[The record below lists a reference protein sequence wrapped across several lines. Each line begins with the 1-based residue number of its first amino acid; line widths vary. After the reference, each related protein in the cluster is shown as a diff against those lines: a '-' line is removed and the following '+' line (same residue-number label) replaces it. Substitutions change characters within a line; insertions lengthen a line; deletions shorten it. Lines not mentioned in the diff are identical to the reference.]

1 MEEVIK
7 LNAVDQYNKM
17 FGLETLHPL
26 VSVVDLSEA
35 TGYPRHFTLNYGVYA
50 LFLKNTKCGDIR
62 YGRQFYDYQEGTVTS
77 FAPGQVTEV
86 NMLEGMQPSASGL
99 LFHPDLIKGTSL
111 GQGIKQYSFFSYS
124 STEALHLSEDE
135 KEIFLDCLKKIK
147 MEIQRPI
154 DKHSKG
160 LIARNIE
167 LLLDYC
173 MRFYERQFIT
183 RSAAKRKNAL
193 GENVIIQSIGAC
205 SGVIVAGAI
214 FTLPALYI
222 LQVKYP
228 EMTVSFMQVF
238 ISSLLGGVLGILFL
252 IPFRKYFVSDMHG
265 KYPFPEA
272 TATTQ
277 VLVSGEK
284 SGSQAKPLLMAGMI
298 GGLYDFIVATFG
310 WWNEN
315 FTTRVCGAGEMLAE
329 KAKLV
334 FKVNTGAAVLG
345 LGYIVGLKYASIICA
360 GCCTSVWI
368 LFVILRKT
376 NNNT

>member
-62 YGRQFYDYQEGTVTS
+62 YGKQFYDYQEGTVTS

-183 RSAAKRKNAL
+183 RSAANKDILMKFEALIDDYFQSDKPQTEGLPSREILRRQSVPLLQLFRRFGEEGNRKD
-193 GENVIIQSIGAC
+193 GA
-205 SGVIVAGAI
+205 GI
-214 FTLPALYI
+214 
-222 LQVKYP
+222 YP
-228 EMTVSFMQVF
+228 EQNHRP
-238 ISSLLGGVLGILFL
+238 GQRNDY
-252 IPFRKYFVSDMHG
+252 RKREDG
-265 KYPFPEA
+265 QPDC
-272 TATTQ
+272 
-277 VLVSGEK
+277 L
-284 SGSQAKPLLMAGMI
+284 
-298 GGLYDFIVATFG
+298 
-310 WWNEN
+310 
-315 FTTRVCGAGEMLAE
+315 
-329 KAKLV
+329 
-334 FKVNTGAAVLG
+334 
-345 LGYIVGLKYASIICA
+345 
-360 GCCTSVWI
+360 
-368 LFVILRKT
+368 
-376 NNNT
+376 

>member
-62 YGRQFYDYQEGTVTS
+62 YGKQYYDYQEGTVTS

-183 RSAAKRKNAL
+183 RSAANKDILMKFEAL
-193 GENVIIQSIGAC
+193 
-205 SGVIVAGAI
+205 
-214 FTLPALYI
+214 I
-222 LQVKYP
+222 L
-228 EMTVSFMQVF
+228 
-238 ISSLLGGVLGILFL
+238 SLIH
-252 IPFRKYFVSDMHG
+252 I
-265 KYPFPEA
+265 
-272 TATTQ
+272 
-277 VLVSGEK
+277 
-284 SGSQAKPLLMAGMI
+284 
-298 GGLYDFIVATFG
+298 
-310 WWNEN
+310 
-315 FTTRVCGAGEMLAE
+315 
-329 KAKLV
+329 
-334 FKVNTGAAVLG
+334 
-345 LGYIVGLKYASIICA
+345 
-360 GCCTSVWI
+360 
-368 LFVILRKT
+368 
-376 NNNT
+376 